1 MKVVLELFLV
11 RTRSIVLYKLMGF
24 FSLVL
29 TTLIWGTSFAFIKLS
44 MTEIDP
50 FTYTAIRMLIASVA
64 LTPALLVRKLRRIV
78 DYVSF
83 KHGFITGL
91 VYSTGLCL
99 QAAGTAYTTPSTSAF
114 ITGLSS
120 IHVHFYAAVIL
131 RVYSVL
137 DLLALL
143 LAITG
148 LYVLTKPTGGLG
160 VGELLV
166 LASTVFWALQILLVA
181 RYSKSSLVEFL
192 AGNFTAGILYLPLSL
207 IQNPNLTGEILLYLV
222 YLALVCSIGAT
233 LFQVLG
239 QRYISAT
246 TASLIFLLEPV
257 FAMLFSIIM
266 ELEEVDLY
274 KVLGGALILTS
285 LYVITISEFK
295 YMTTTTQ

>member
-1 MKVVLELFLV
+1 MRVALELFLA
-11 RTRSIVLYKLMGF
+11 RAKGSILYKLLGF
-24 FSLVL
+24 SSLVL

-50 FTYTAIRMLIASVA
+50 FTYTATRTLIASVT
-64 LTPALLVRKLRRIV
+64 LTPALLARKLRGVV
-78 DYVSF
+78 DYTSF
-83 KHGFITGL
+83 KRGFITGL

-99 QAAGTAYTTPSTSAF
+99 QAAGTAHTTPSISAF
-114 ITGLSS
+114 VTGLSS
-120 IHVHFYAAVIL
+120 VHVHFYTAVIL

-137 DLLALL
+137 DLLALI

-148 LYVLTKPTGGLG
+148 LYVLTKPSGGLG
-160 VGELLV
+160 TGELLV

-192 AGNFTAGILYLPLSL
+192 AGNFTAGVLYLPLAL
-207 IQNPNLTGEILLYLV
+207 IQSPSLTGEVLVYLV
-222 YLALVCSIGAT
+222 YLALACSIGAT

-257 FAMLFSIIM
+257 FATLFSVIM
-266 ELEEVDLY
+266 GLEEVDLY
-274 KVLGGALILTS
+274 KVLGGSLILTA
-285 LYVITISEFK
+285 LYVTTISEFK
-295 YMTTTTQ
+295 YRTVTTQ